1 MLNVD
6 YKIACKAMADRTQGV
21 IRSVIGEQQTGF
33 IRGRRIQGNV
43 MENIITCRNNIGDGA
58 VVLLDFIKA
67 YDRVN
72 RGWLEEVLVGM
83 NFGPEFR
90 RRVRE
95 TMREARSVVEQERV
109 SESFLIERGVRQGCP
124 FAPVLFACIVEP
136 MAEAIIRSK
145 KIRGMTT
152 LGVDHRIS
160 QFADDTCGYPR
171 NEVDFIKWM
180 NKVHKFEGHSGMK
193 INLRKSAIIHLGKKW
208 SLGKYEGMELK
219 ERDRL
224 LGVDVS
230 SSCAS
235 FTQPALTRYFE
246 MAKEWEGKKWNIFLK
261 AALVKACVLSK
272 LCYIAPFLEIR
283 EKEKKELESAYE
295 KAVWGKER
303 GTKMRKEMTWNT
315 REKGGLGSLDIRVW
329 LDNFTAAW

>member
-43 MENIITCRNNIGDGA
+43 MENIITCRNNTGDGA
-58 VVLLDFIKA
+58 VVLLDFVKA
-67 YDRVN
+67 YNRVN

-109 SESFLIERGVRQGCP
+109 SESFFIERGVRQGCP
-124 FAPVLFACIVEP
+124 FTPVLFACIVEP

-246 MAKEWEGKKWNIFLK
+246 TAKEWEGKK
-261 AALVKACVLSK
+261 
-272 LCYIAPFLEIR
+272 
-283 EKEKKELESAYE
+283 
-295 KAVWGKER
+295 
-303 GTKMRKEMTWNT
+303 
-315 REKGGLGSLDIRVW
+315 
-329 LDNFTAAW
+329 